1 MQMKLDNYI
10 QLGKHMERKI
20 ETFDDTVE
28 SIKKATIEND
38 ARTEKLESLIK
49 NMETKLNKLES
60 G

>member
-1 MQMKLDNYI
+1 MKLDNYI